1 MGGDVLCPARVAVAQ
16 KACTPRSSPNP
27 VLGRHASIACEVQL
41 SKVGLRKSIP
51 SYRENRRALG
61 LLGGETFRES
71 ADIFPIDAQGPS
83 VSAWPCRALRPSSH
97 SPGRPSCCGSV
108 GVSPMTPSFR
118 PHVPSITNPADATS
132 SASAALPPHSPQMIS
147 GARAPSPAPA
157 SLALPSLQA
166 AVPVT

>member
-83 VSAWPCRALRPSSH
+83 VSAWPCRALRPAVFPLPRASFVLWLCGRIPDDSLFPPSRPLH
-97 SPGRPSCCGSV
+97 HQSCRCHLLCICRSPFAQP
-108 GVSPMTPSFR
+108 PDDFR
-118 PHVPSITNPADATS
+118 GPC
-132 SASAALPPHSPQMIS
+132 
-147 GARAPSPAPA
+147 
-157 SLALPSLQA
+157 ALPSSCFSCSS
-166 AVPVT
+166 